1 MKNNSKKKQNV
12 ILIVIDDMGWK
23 DLNVCGSTFYES
35 PNIDRLMNDGVR
47 LSNAYA
53 SCPVCSPSRA
63 SLMSGKYPATIG
75 VTDWIDAMGTYHP
88 LKGKLI
94 DAPYIKYLPL
104 SEKSI
109 ASTLKDHG
117 YQTYHVGKWHL
128 GSEKYYPEHQG
139 FLENKGGCFWGHP
152 FNGYF
157 SPYGIPTLQDGPDG
171 EYLTDRLTDE
181 AMNLI
186 DKAGEKPF
194 FLYLSHYTVHIPVEA
209 PIDLVKKFEEKAKR
223 LGLDKIN
230 PIVAN
235 GYSPVLEGK
244 AEEINKRVV
253 QSDPTYAAMI
263 YNLDQNIGR
272 LVEKLERDEKLE
284 DTLIIFTSDNGGLS
298 SSQGSPTCN
307 YPAAEG
313 KGWMYDGGIRVPLS
327 FTWKNHLQKGK
338 ICEVPTSSPDI
349 YPTILEAL
357 NLPLLEEQH
366 ADGKSIFSVLECDDI
381 PINLIN
387 RDLFWHY
394 PHYGNQG
401 GCPASA
407 IREGDWKLIEFFED
421 MHIELYNIKEDVSE
435 SFELSEKYKDKTDDL
450 REKLNVWRK
459 SIDAKIPKKNP
470 NWISIE

>member
-1 MKNNSKKKQNV
+1 MNKSNI
-12 ILIVIDDMGWK
+12 ILIMIDDLGWK

-35 PNIDRLMNDGVR
+35 PNIDKLMNDGVR

-63 SLMSGKYPATIG
+63 SVLSGKYPATLG
-75 VTDWIDAMGTYHP
+75 VTDWIDIEGNYHP

-94 DAPYIKYLPL
+94 DAPYIKHLPL
-104 SEKSI
+104 SEKSL
-109 ASTLKDHG
+109 ASTLKDNG

-128 GSEKYYPEHQG
+128 GVEKYYPEHHG
-139 FLENKGGCFWGHP
+139 FMENRGGCFWGHP

-157 SPYGIPTLQDGPDG
+157 SPYGIPTLEDGPEG

-181 AMNLI
+181 AIDLI
-186 DKAGEKPF
+186 DKADDKPF
-194 FLYLSHYTVHIPVEA
+194 FLYLSHYTVHIPLEA
-209 PIDLVKKFEEKAKR
+209 PEDLVEKFTKKAKR
-223 LGLDKIN
+223 LGLDKID
-230 PIVAN
+230 PFIAD
-235 GYSPVLEGK
+235 GFSPVLEGK
-244 AEEINKRVV
+244 AEKIDRRIL

-263 YNLDQNIGR
+263 YNLDLNIGR
-272 LVEKLERDEKLE
+272 LIENLENNNKLK

-307 YPAAEG
+307 YPASEG

-327 FTWKNHLQKGK
+327 FTWKGHLQKGK
-338 ICEVPTSSPDI
+338 ICDVPTTSTDL

-357 NLPLLEEQH
+357 DIPLLEKQH
-366 ADGKSIFSVLECDDI
+366 SDGKSIFSVLECDDI
-381 PINLIN
+381 PGNLKN

-401 GCPASA
+401 GRPASA

-421 MHIELYNIKEDVSE
+421 MHCELYNIKEDISE
-435 SFELSEKYKDKTDDL
+435 SFDLANNYKDITNNLKD
-450 REKLNVWRK
+450 KLHAWR
-459 SIDAKIPKKNP
+459 SSVDAKIPKKNP
-470 NWISIE
+470 EWKIR